1 MIKTN
6 NFKDYL
12 LLDTGDKQKLESW
25 NGLILDR
32 PDPMALWPKLKPELW
47 SKAKAVYHRS
57 NKGGGSWEFKQRL
70 PEYWTVNY
78 QNLKF
83 KVSPTGFKHTGLFPE
98 QAANWDFISSML
110 KGKNARVLNLFA
122 YTGAAS
128 MVALN
133 EGAEVVHV
141 DASKSINEW
150 AKENRNLNNFEDRKI
165 RFIVDDCLKFMQREK
180 RIGRIIVDSKPIYDI
195 DKSLIIN
202 IICEAIRKDGL
213 SMFDWNEQVQL
224 LQRRVAQVT
233 EWHPELEIPNLST
246 PYLMEHAQDW
256 LPFYLEEGNHVISTN
271 SELKKINLKEVLW
284 NSIPYDLQQEIDR
297 LAPTHIQV
305 PSGSRIKLD
314 YRQGTEIPVL
324 SVRLQECFGM
334 KETPCVNDGKQP
346 VLMELLSPG
355 FKPVQLTQDLGS
367 FWKDT
372 YFEVRKELKRRYPK
386 HFWPENPLESEAVKG
401 VKR

>member
-12 LLDTGDKQKLESW
+12 LLDAGDKQKLESW
-25 NGLILDR
+25 NGLVLDR

-110 KGKNARVLNLFA
+110 KGKNAKVLNLFA

-150 AKENRNLNNFEDRKI
+150 AKENRDLNNFEDRKI

-180 RIGRIIVDSKPIYDI
+180 RRGNTYDAIIMDPPSYGRGPNNELFKFEEKINPLIEAATSILSDKPIFI
-195 DKSLIIN
+195 IIN
-202 IICEAIRKDGL
+202 TYTTGYSATVIK
-213 SMFDWNEQVQL
+213 QVL
-224 LQRRVAQVT
+224 KAN
-233 EWHPELEIPNLST
+233 LEKTAYKYEIVSD
-246 PYLMEHAQDW
+246 EIGIEIQDS
-256 LPFYLEEGNHVISTN
+256 G
-271 SELKKINLKEVLW
+271 
-284 NSIPYDLQQEIDR
+284 YDL
-297 LAPTHIQV
+297 
-305 PSGSRIKLD
+305 
-314 YRQGTEIPVL
+314 
-324 SVRLQECFGM
+324 
-334 KETPCVNDGKQP
+334 PC
-346 VLMELLSPG
+346 G
-355 FKPVQLTQDLGS
+355 FTTRGIFK
-367 FWKDT
+367 
-372 YFEVRKELKRRYPK
+372 
-386 HFWPENPLESEAVKG
+386 
-401 VKR
+401 

>member
-180 RIGRIIVDSKPIYDI
+180 RRGTTYDAIIMDPPSYGRGPNNELFKFEEKINPLIEAAISILSDKPIFI
-195 DKSLIIN
+195 IIN
-202 IICEAIRKDGL
+202 TYTTGYSATVIK
-213 SMFDWNEQVQL
+213 QVL
-224 LQRRVAQVT
+224 KAN
-233 EWHPELEIPNLST
+233 LEKTAYKYEIVSD
-246 PYLMEHAQDW
+246 EIGIEIQDS
-256 LPFYLEEGNHVISTN
+256 G
-271 SELKKINLKEVLW
+271 
-284 NSIPYDLQQEIDR
+284 YDL
-297 LAPTHIQV
+297 
-305 PSGSRIKLD
+305 
-314 YRQGTEIPVL
+314 
-324 SVRLQECFGM
+324 
-334 KETPCVNDGKQP
+334 PC
-346 VLMELLSPG
+346 G
-355 FKPVQLTQDLGS
+355 FTTRGIFK
-367 FWKDT
+367 
-372 YFEVRKELKRRYPK
+372 
-386 HFWPENPLESEAVKG
+386 
-401 VKR
+401 

>member
-47 SKAKAVYHRS
+47 SKAKAEYHRS

-180 RIGRIIVDSKPIYDI
+180 RRGNTYDAIIMDPPSYGRGPNNELFKFEEKINPLIEAAISILSDKPIFI
-195 DKSLIIN
+195 IIN
-202 IICEAIRKDGL
+202 TYTTGYSATVIK
-213 SMFDWNEQVQL
+213 QVL
-224 LQRRVAQVT
+224 KAN
-233 EWHPELEIPNLST
+233 LEKTAYKYEIVSD
-246 PYLMEHAQDW
+246 EIGIEIQDS
-256 LPFYLEEGNHVISTN
+256 G
-271 SELKKINLKEVLW
+271 
-284 NSIPYDLQQEIDR
+284 YDL
-297 LAPTHIQV
+297 
-305 PSGSRIKLD
+305 
-314 YRQGTEIPVL
+314 
-324 SVRLQECFGM
+324 
-334 KETPCVNDGKQP
+334 PC
-346 VLMELLSPG
+346 G
-355 FKPVQLTQDLGS
+355 FTTRGIFK
-367 FWKDT
+367 
-372 YFEVRKELKRRYPK
+372 
-386 HFWPENPLESEAVKG
+386 
-401 VKR
+401 

>member
-12 LLDTGDKQKLESW
+12 LLDAGDKQKLESW

-110 KGKNARVLNLFA
+110 KGKNSRVLNLFA

-180 RIGRIIVDSKPIYDI
+180 RRGNTYDAIIMDPPSYGRGPNNELFKFEEKINPLIEAAISILSDKPIFI
-195 DKSLIIN
+195 IIN
-202 IICEAIRKDGL
+202 TYTTGYSATVIK
-213 SMFDWNEQVQL
+213 QVL
-224 LQRRVAQVT
+224 KAN
-233 EWHPELEIPNLST
+233 LEKTAYKYEIVSD
-246 PYLMEHAQDW
+246 EIGIEIQDS
-256 LPFYLEEGNHVISTN
+256 G
-271 SELKKINLKEVLW
+271 
-284 NSIPYDLQQEIDR
+284 YDL
-297 LAPTHIQV
+297 
-305 PSGSRIKLD
+305 
-314 YRQGTEIPVL
+314 
-324 SVRLQECFGM
+324 
-334 KETPCVNDGKQP
+334 PC
-346 VLMELLSPG
+346 G
-355 FKPVQLTQDLGS
+355 FTTRGIFK
-367 FWKDT
+367 
-372 YFEVRKELKRRYPK
+372 
-386 HFWPENPLESEAVKG
+386 
-401 VKR
+401 